1 MQNWSENRIA
11 FLLTTVLFVVSYLIW
26 GWWTD
31 SYQTMYDFAMSGEL
45 TEFYWPSGNALPEYM
60 PGGTWLFN
68 QLTSWI
74 HIRWISLFMNSLL
87 FISVFLIY
95 RLLWLKTKDLNAL
108 SRWGMIL
115 FFTGFFIESVVLY
128 HMVRTTMFVG
138 IASLVCVVLESDNER
153 SWFKWKYLPYLAL
166 FSIAMWIRCNVHLFV
181 LLFLS
186 FALVLHGR
194 SLKPLSTFYVV
205 FIVAFGYY
213 FNTVF
218 VADHSESS
226 HFSFMYDWEFKLYHT
241 GDYEKNLDFTKVEGD
256 SIRYLAAS
264 NGILGDEK
272 NINDE
277 FFERVNAFGKFNR
290 FGPEQLKRAWSVFVY
305 SMGQN
310 LYYLLADLLLLIA
323 YLILGGQGISHF
335 KRKTFLLFAAFYSIL
350 LAISIIKME
359 NRFLVPFQMALL
371 LFVVLKH
378 KPNLFYQKKYV
389 WLLFLF
395 LLIDTPYTLYGTQQK
410 IDYGRSRFS
419 DYRKTMD
426 YLANNH
432 QGEILVLNGVLNPQS
447 RPFQTFEDRNNFKE
461 VYFYNYLAVA
471 LSPTFRP
478 YLENECNCD
487 VGYLYTFYEYLAQLD
502 DEVVLIDNPDRI
514 EILEAYLEEISDP
527 EYRFERIVLPD
538 SIASSLNNIGYQGDN
553 GLYQLSRSNSISEE
567 LE

>member
-1 MQNWSENRIA
+1 M
-11 FLLTTVLFVVSYLIW
+11 VSYLIW

-68 QLTSWI
+68 QLTGWI
-74 HIRWISLFMNSLL
+74 HVRWISLFMNSLL

-108 SRWGMIL
+108 SRWGIIF

-153 SWFKWKYLPYLAL
+153 SWFKWKYLPYLLL

-218 VADHSESS
+218 VADHSDSS

-241 GDYEKNLDFTKVEGD
+241 GDYEKNLDFAKAEGD

-310 LYYLLADLLLLIA
+310 LYYLLADLLLLLA

-335 KRKTFLLFAAFYSIL
+335 KRKTFMLFVVFYSIL

-527 EYRFERIVLPD
+527 EYRFERIALPD
-538 SIASSLNNIGYQGDN
+538 SIGNSLNNIGYQGDN

-567 LE
+567 FE